1 MHQTFFLGVGHI
13 RLSSWGWGISDF
25 LLGGGAYQT
34 FFLGA
39 GGANQTF
46 LILGGGAR
54 EMTLVHETIVK
65 CIRSL

>member
-1 MHQTFFLGVGHI
+1 MVES
-13 RLSSWGWGISDF
+13 RAPDF